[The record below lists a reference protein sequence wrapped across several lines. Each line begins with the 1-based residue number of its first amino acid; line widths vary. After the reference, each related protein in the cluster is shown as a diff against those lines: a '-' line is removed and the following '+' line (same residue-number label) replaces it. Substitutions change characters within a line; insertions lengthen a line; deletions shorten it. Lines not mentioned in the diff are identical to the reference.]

1 MSDEIPSS
9 PNGSGGGQQQPIP
22 VKENLKNRST
32 WLRLFFMFVMTLLYA
47 VSRVVVSVV
56 VLLQFFWV
64 LLTAET
70 NKPLEALGLSLA
82 TYTYQIIRYLTFNT
96 EERPFPFDLDWPVG
110 PPEKNQ

>member
-9 PNGSGGGQQQPIP
+9 PNGSGGGQQQPMP

-56 VLLQFFWV
+56 VLLQFFQV
-64 LLTAET
+64 EYVSFSNIKKKIR
-70 NKPLEALGLSLA
+70 NK
-82 TYTYQIIRYLTFNT
+82 I
-96 EERPFPFDLDWPVG
+96 
-110 PPEKNQ
+110 KNRSCRSHF